1 MSGANVKERARK
13 ELQEYAV
20 VASYL
25 YVCFAAF
32 LLYKSALLQGENVGL
47 VPHGVAVIKALVL
60 GKFILIGE
68 AVGIGTRVP
77 VTRLLGAIVTRSVL
91 MLLLLVALS
100 VLEELLVGRVHGR
113 SFAQTL
119 AEFERNSVREML
131 AKCLLMLLV
140 LVPLI
145 GAKEFS
151 RALGP
156 GVLRRMLLESRSG
169 G

>member
-1 MSGANVKERARK
+1 MNKADVKERARE
-13 ELQEYAV
+13 ELRQYAI
-20 VASYL
+20 VAGYL
-25 YVCFAAF
+25 YVCFAVF
-32 LLYKSALLQGENVGL
+32 LLYKSALLQQENVGF
-47 VPHGVAVIKALVL
+47 VSHGIAAIKALVL

-68 AVGIGTRVP
+68 AVGVGTRIPVP
-77 VTRLLGAIVTRSVL
+77 RLLGAIVTRSVL

-100 VLEELLVGRVHGR
+100 VVEELLVGRAHGR

-145 GAKEFS
+145 AAKELS

-156 GVLRRMLLESRSG
+156 GVLRRMLLDSRSG